1 MSRILRDRRLVLA
14 LCLAAVVCAAA
25 LLTPLPDP
33 RQIQEWAEGAGPWFP
48 VLFFAAHTLIII
60 APVPR
65 TVFTVA
71 SGLLFGPFLGLGV
84 AVTASLLSAAAAFL
98 LVRAFGRDR
107 VAPYLSHPTVQ
118 IIDDRLRR
126 RGWLAVGALRLIAFA
141 PFSVV
146 NYSCALSSI
155 RFWPYLGATLVG
167 ILPGTAATV
176 VLADALTGGTHPVMV
191 GVSIACIAAG
201 CLGLVID
208 QRWKPVAVAPATSP
222 GSPPATSPAA
232 TPSDIVADR

>member
-1 MSRILRDRRLVLA
+1 MSRIFRDRRLVLA

-25 LLTPLPDP
+25 LLTPLPAP
-33 RQIQEWAEGAGPWFP
+33 RQIQEWAEDAGPWFP

-71 SGLLFGPFLGLGV
+71 SGLLFGPVLGLGV

-107 VAPYLSHPTVQ
+107 VAPYLEHPTVQ

-155 RFWPYLGATLVG
+155 RFWPYLGATVVG

-201 CLGLVID
+201 FLGLLID
-208 QRWKPVAVAPATSP
+208 QRWKPVPRDPDSTEPAPAP
-222 GSPPATSPAA
+222 VA
-232 TPSDIVADR
+232 TPNGVANR

>member
-1 MSRILRDRRLVLA
+1 MSRILRDRRLVLLLCCAA
-14 LCLAAVVCAAA
+14 LVCAAA
-25 LLTPLPDP
+25 LLTPLPSP
-33 RQIQEWAEGAGPWFP
+33 EQIQQWAGQAGPYFP
-48 VLFFAAHTLIII
+48 VLFFVAHTLITI

-71 SGLLFGPFLGLGV
+71 SGLLFGPVVGLAV
-84 AVTASLLSAAAAFL
+84 AVGATVLSAAAAFL
-98 LVRAFGRDR
+98 LARAYGRER
-107 VAPYLSHPTVQ
+107 VGMYLDHPTVRMV
-118 IIDDRLRR
+118 DERLHR

-155 RFWPYLGATLVG
+155 RFWPYLGATVIG

-176 VLADALTGGTHPVMV
+176 ILADALTGGTHPVMV

-201 CLGLVID
+201 LLGLVID
-208 QRWKPVAVAPATSP
+208 QRWKPAVAEPVTVLDRPSE
-222 GSPPATSPAA
+222 A
-232 TPSDIVADR
+232 TPRP